1 MNGYGIDVEPVQT
14 SGANVFNLAPEAD
27 SAVQGV
33 LNSYADASGT
43 VHHPLV
49 SQAMSA
55 YRETHQRGHLAL
67 PVAIRALG
75 SNTVS
80 GANAIVDGTNEATS
94 VQQASLGEQEA
105 LGGVVGPR
113 L

>member
-1 MNGYGIDVEPVQT
+1 MTGYGIDIDGVQT
-14 SGANVFNLAPEAD
+14 SGTGVFNLAPDAD

-67 PVAIRALG
+67 PVAIRTLG

-80 GANAIVDGTNEATS
+80 GANAIADGSNEATH
-94 VQQASLGEQEA
+94 VQQASLGLQEA
-105 LGGVVGPR
+105 LGGAVAPR

>member
-1 MNGYGIDVEPVQT
+1 MNGYEIDIDGVQT
-14 SGANVFNLAPEAD
+14 GGRNVFNLGPDAD

-33 LNSYADASGT
+33 LNSYADASGV

-67 PVAIRALG
+67 PVAVRALG

-80 GANAIVDGTNEATS
+80 GANAIADGNNEATG
-94 VQQASLGEQEA
+94 VQQSSLAEQETLA
-105 LGGVVGPR
+105 TVVSPR